1 MNETIRLF
9 TGIALPDSIRHELR
23 SMLPMWQQRFA
34 FGKWAHPHDWHVTL
48 HFLGEMPVGHQAG
61 MQVALDQGAA
71 AVSAFTLR
79 IAGLGTFGA
88 PRSPSIL
95 WVGLPEPLDP
105 LRSLHAELGQSL
117 RTRVG
122 FQAEQRAYRP
132 HLTIA
137 RKYRG
142 DQPWNPAL
150 LEHVEVPELSFAVTE
165 ACLFVSRLGR
175 SPMYEIVHRSPLRP

>member
-1 MNETIRLF
+1 MNETVRLF
-9 TGIALPDSIRHELR
+9 TGIAMPDSIRHELR
-23 SMLPMWQQRFA
+23 AMLPGWQKSFA

-48 HFLGEMPVGHQAG
+48 HFLGEMPVGQQAG
-61 MQVALDQGAA
+61 VQEALDHAA
-71 AVSAFTLR
+71 ADVSAFTLR
-79 IAGLGTFGA
+79 IAGIGTFGA

-95 WVGLPEPLDP
+95 WLGLPEPLDS
-105 LRSLHAELGQSL
+105 LRSLHTGLGQTL

-122 FQAEQRAYRP
+122 FEAEQRAYRP

-150 LEHVEVPELSFAVTE
+150 LNDVDVPELSFTVTE

-175 SPMYEIVHRSPLRP
+175 SPMYEIVRRSPLRS